1 MKNKFET
8 IFNQKDLL
16 DKNEELNNLIAEAN
30 DFIANYKSYFD
41 MIGGSKKD
49 SPEYVLDKDIN
60 NSNYWYNHEDNQIG
74 ISLKGFIDLKKGD
87 LEKPQIL
94 FVVGHELGHLND
106 MQEDPKSYIKNFEKH
121 QKKALKLAP
130 KVLEA
135 WEKRGIKLPDWLDE
149 KKVADQFL
157 YQQFKDLY
165 NVLDDIY
172 VNRHNLR
179 AMPRFKG
186 DFNGFNNEVRDMYA
200 DYFFAN
206 KNVTETGEKALL
218 DYSKLPRAKQF
229 LYYILRKYMVPDEEI
244 IISDEVKEKLYG
256 FLSNVDKKYNN
267 NILKCIYDMARP
279 ASLYEEKQNI
289 AGERYKWIEKWIEPI
304 FVDLLLK
311 DINDMPPPKF
321 SQQDQGGG
329 KDKKEGK
336 EDGQEGQEDGQEGK
350 EDGQEGQEEEQEGK
364 QDGQEGKEDGQ
375 EGQEDGQEGQEGK
388 QEDKENN
395 QEGDIWKNVSD
406 TESIDI
412 ETVKRFLKE
421 KKEVERRKKED
432 QAKKTLSPEE
442 LIKKQ
447 QMEIDKK
454 TAQEKGLSKN
464 DVEVYEILS
473 KDVEP
478 YKRQLAEVF
487 KELMENIK
495 ERILMEWES
504 GWKRGR
510 FNIDNFIDKY
520 GDLLVAGQVES
531 IPWEK
536 LDVYDQRSFTSK
548 LSLFPNKIRFRLVID
563 SSGSMNSGDKRLE
576 AKRLSVLM
584 MEALKIFESEM
595 NQKFRLKEEFYVDTQ
610 IICYGSE
617 GNTEVVKEFDSDNKE
632 DDKQVERWRAVKGI
646 DVDRGTTVNDEAWK
660 MINNSINYEDELKND
675 KAMEFCFEITDGEVN
690 SNEIAKKSRSLVDS
704 LTEKGVNVMGFLID
718 SNESSKF
725 DMIWNESTSEQ
736 RGFKV
741 NDPSELVSVISERF
755 AKIIQNKQ
763 IKVMS
768 EDIEIDED

>member
-1 MKNKFET
+1 MENRFENRAINKSET
-8 IFNQKDLL
+8 VIQ
-16 DKNEELNNLIAEAN
+16 NESLEEFIAEAN

-94 FVVGHELGHLND
+94 FAVGHELGHLND

-121 QKKALKLAP
+121 QKKALKLAL
-130 KVLEA
+130 KVLET
-135 WEKRGIKLPDWLDE
+135 WEKRGIDLPDWLDE
-149 KKVADQFL
+149 EKVADQFL

-200 DYFFAN
+200 DYFFPN
-206 KNVTETGEKALL
+206 KNATETGERALL
-218 DYSKLPRAKQF
+218 NYSKLPRAKQF
-229 LYYILRKYMVPDEEI
+229 LFYILRKYMVPDEEI

-321 SQQDQGGG
+321 SQQEQEGG

-336 EDGQEGQEDGQEGK
+336 
-350 EDGQEGQEEEQEGK
+350 
-364 QDGQEGKEDGQ
+364 
-375 EGQEDGQEGQEGK
+375 EDGQEGQEGK

-406 TESIDI
+406 TESINI
-412 ETVKRFLKE
+412 EAVKRFLKE
-421 KKEVERRKKED
+421 KKEAERRKEKD
-432 QAKKTLSPEE
+432 QVKKTLSPEE

-563 SSGSMNSGDKRLE
+563 SSGSMDSGDKRLE

-646 DVDRGTTVNDEAWK
+646 DIDRGTTVNDEAWK

-768 EDIEIDED
+768 EDIETDED